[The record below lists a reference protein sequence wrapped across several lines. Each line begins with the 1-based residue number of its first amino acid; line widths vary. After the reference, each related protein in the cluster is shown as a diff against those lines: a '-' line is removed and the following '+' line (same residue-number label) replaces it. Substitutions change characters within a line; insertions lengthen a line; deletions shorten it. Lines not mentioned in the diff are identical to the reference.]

1 MTGPTLAAILLVVVY
16 VINEINQMHKKIS
29 MIMQVLPKF
38 CDNHQLIYDEINNL
52 EKELKK

>member
-38 CDNHQLIYDEINNL
+38 CDRYLLLQ
-52 EKELKK
+52 